1 MNINYLIAEIGSTTT
16 VVTAIEI
23 HGEKAAIIAQ
33 GKSNTTILE
42 GDVNIGLQSAIRDI
56 EFQVGEKITY
66 DKMLATSSAAGGLK
80 ITVHGLIEDMT
91 VKAAK
96 EAALGAGGNV
106 KYITSGKLKSKD
118 VKNIKD
124 IKPNIIIL
132 AGGTDY
138 GESETAIYNAKII
151 RNADMSIPIIYC
163 GNKAAH
169 EDIEEILK
177 NKELYIVENVYPKV
191 DELNVEPTRKV
202 IQEAFEKN
210 IVKAPG
216 MMDIRNMVTGNILP
230 TPGAVMEAAKFLYE
244 IIGDVLVID
253 VGGATTDIHSVTEG
267 DKKITDILVSPEPK
281 AKRTVEGDLGVYVNS
296 DNLIDLLNDYELNN
310 YSKEYVKTQIKA
322 IPEKQEEKHFSNLI
336 TKKAVEAALNR
347 HVGYIKRIYGT
358 ANNYMAYGKDLSK
371 VKYIIATG
379 GALVKLGKGKEILNS
394 IRYNKEDITM
404 LPRKEA
410 EVLIDKD
417 YIMAC
422 AGVLISE
429 NKKAAEQILRCSLN
443 I

>member
-16 VVTAIEI
+16 VVTAIKCNDEGTSI
-23 HGEKAAIIAQ
+23 LAQ
-33 GKSNTTILE
+33 GKSDTTIFE
-42 GDVNIGLQSAIRDI
+42 GDVNIGLQRAISDI
-56 EFQVGEKITY
+56 ELQLGDKIVY
-66 DKMLATSSAAGGLK
+66 DKMLACSSAAGGLK

-96 EAALGAGGNV
+96 EAALGAGGNI
-106 KYITSGKLKSKD
+106 KYITAGKLKP
-118 VKNIKD
+118 ND
-124 IKPNIIIL
+124 IKKIKEIQPNIIII

-138 GESETAIYNAKII
+138 GESETAIYNSKII
-151 RNADMSIPIIYC
+151 RDEDINIPIIYC
-163 GNKAAH
+163 GNKAA
-169 EDIEEILK
+169 EEEIKEILK

-216 MMDIRNMVTGNILP
+216 MLEIRKMVTGNILP
-230 TPGAVMEAAKFLYE
+230 TPGAVMEAAKYLYE

-253 VGGATTDIHSVTEG
+253 VGGATTDIHSVTLG
-267 DKKITDILVSPEPK
+267 DRKITDILVSPEPK
-281 AKRTVEGDLGVYVNS
+281 GKRTVEGDLGVYINA
-296 DNLIDLLNDYELNN
+296 DNVINLLNDYELNN

-322 IPEKQEEKHFSNLI
+322 IPETEEEKYFSNLI
-336 TKKAVEAALNR
+336 TKKAVEVALNR

-358 ANNYMAYGKDLSK
+358 ANSYMAYGKDLSK

-379 GALVKLGKGKEILNS
+379 GALVKLGKGEEILTS

-410 EVLIDKD
+410 RVLMDNF
-417 YIMAC
+417 YVMAC
-422 AGVLISE
+422 VGVLLKE
-429 NKKAAEQILRCSLN
+429 NKKIAEELLRASLN

>member
-1 MNINYLIAEIGSTTT
+1 MKINYLIAEIGSTTT
-16 VVTAIEI
+16 VVTAIKCNDEGTSI
-23 HGEKAAIIAQ
+23 LAQ
-33 GKSNTTILE
+33 GKSDTTIFE
-42 GDVNIGLQSAIRDI
+42 GDVNIGLQRAISDI
-56 EFQVGEKITY
+56 ELQLEDKIVY
-66 DKMLATSSAAGGLK
+66 DKMLACSSAAGGLK

-96 EAALGAGGNV
+96 EAALGAGGNI
-106 KYITSGKLKSKD
+106 KYITAGKLKP
-118 VKNIKD
+118 ND
-124 IKPNIIIL
+124 IKKIKEIQPNIIII

-138 GESETAIYNAKII
+138 GESETAIYNSKII
-151 RNADMSIPIIYC
+151 RDEDINIPIIYC
-163 GNKAAH
+163 GNKAA
-169 EDIEEILK
+169 EEEIKEILK

-216 MMDIRNMVTGNILP
+216 MLEIRKMVTGNILP
-230 TPGAVMEAAKFLYE
+230 TPGAVMEAAKYLYE

-253 VGGATTDIHSVTEG
+253 VGGATTDIHSVTLG
-267 DKKITDILVSPEPK
+267 DRKITDILVSPEPK
-281 AKRTVEGDLGVYVNS
+281 GKRTVEGDLGVYINA
-296 DNLIDLLNDYELNN
+296 DNVINLLNDYELNN

-322 IPEKQEEKHFSNLI
+322 IPETEEEKYFSNLI
-336 TKKAVEAALNR
+336 TKKAVEVALNR

-358 ANNYMAYGKDLSK
+358 ANSYMAYGKDLSK

-379 GALVKLGKGKEILNS
+379 GALVKLGKGEEILTS
-394 IRYNKEDITM
+394 IRYNKDDITM

-410 EVLIDKD
+410 RVLMDNF
-417 YIMAC
+417 YVMAC
-422 AGVLISE
+422 AGVLLKE
-429 NKKAAEQILRCSLN
+429 NKKIAEELLRASLN